1 MRPRELT
8 RTLRWTLLFSALLVF
23 VTGLQLF
30 VFADRT
36 DRYFAWTIRPPLTA
50 AFLGA
55 SYWGASVMLT
65 FAARERLWA
74 NARIAVPAVLTF
86 VPLMLLATFIH
97 LDRFHL
103 GAGTTSAR
111 VAGWGWLSLYVAV
124 VAVVP
129 VGLIAQW
136 RVRGRDEERGEPLP
150 PWLRALL
157 GLHATVAAP
166 LGIALYLAPTWA
178 DAAWFWPLA
187 PLSARAVGAWLL
199 TIAVLALHAC
209 LENDRRRVRLAL
221 IGYAVFGVLQ
231 LIALARFSGDV
242 DWSDPRSWVF
252 AALLASTVAAPIV
265 LVGRRERFVAAAPSS

>member
-1 MRPRELT
+1 VA
-8 RTLRWTLLFSALLVF
+8 RTWPGRR
-23 VTGLQLF
+23 TGQ
-30 VFADRT
+30 
-36 DRYFAWTIRPPLTA
+36 
-50 AFLGA
+50 
-55 SYWGASVMLT
+55 
-65 FAARERLWA
+65 
-74 NARIAVPAVLTF
+74 AVA
-86 VPLMLLATFIH
+86 
-97 LDRFHL
+97 
-103 GAGTTSAR
+103 
-111 VAGWGWLSLYVAV
+111 AV
-124 VAVVP
+124 VARAPRPSRDGRSAFGDRAVP
-129 VGLIAQW
+129 
-136 RVRGRDEERGEPLP
+136 
-150 PWLRALL
+150 RA
-157 GLHATVAAP
+157 
-166 LGIALYLAPTWA
+166 TWA